1 MWVLYRDGRE
11 EFQEVKYT
19 SERTGDSAEAI
30 RSQEQIRRER
40 LWCTENNIDLV
51 IRTEKNISQGRFFL
65 NNANTIAARLR
76 RYTPT
81 EDEFYNPKVMNV
93 LEKYKKISVKDLI
106 NNGLLPIHSEIDHL
120 CYMYE
125 KGLIDLNINNQPL
138 GDRTEVTIW
147 QH

>member
-1 MWVLYRDGRE
+1 
-11 EFQEVKYT
+11 
-19 SERTGDSAEAI
+19 
-30 RSQEQIRRER
+30 
-40 LWCTENNIDLV
+40 
-51 IRTEKNISQGRFFL
+51 
-65 NNANTIAARLR
+65 
-76 RYTPT
+76 
-81 EDEFYNPKVMNV
+81 MNV